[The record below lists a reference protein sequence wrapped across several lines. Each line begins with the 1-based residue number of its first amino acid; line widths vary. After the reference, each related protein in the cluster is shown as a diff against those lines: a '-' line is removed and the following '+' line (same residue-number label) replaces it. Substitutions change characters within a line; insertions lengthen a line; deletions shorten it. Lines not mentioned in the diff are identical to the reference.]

1 MSHQPPAPVV
11 AAEDASMSARV
22 VRRVPLYYAEGADP
36 ALDRPAHVR
45 AGSGLARL
53 GTHAGARVAVVQDD
67 ALFLAVVD
75 PATGLAGA
83 VALPAGPGGARQF
96 DTTRG
101 TKHLKLD
108 LEACVALPARGGA
121 RGGALVALGSGSTPR
136 RERALVAALAPD
148 EPNGVRDARLVDAA
162 PLYAALR
169 AAADFAGSEL
179 NVEGAALVGDVVR
192 LFGRGNGAAR
202 GEARAVNATCDLDAR
217 ALLACLLDG
226 APPPRPERV
235 VRYALGALGG
245 VPLGFTDAVALDDG
259 TVVFTAAA
267 EDSPDAVEDGAV
279 GGSAIGVIDARGAV
293 RWTRIADADGGP
305 LADKA
310 EGIALAAADGA
321 RVWVVTDADDPGRP
335 AELCEVELRAPG
347 RAR

>member
-1 MSHQPPAPVV
+1 
-11 AAEDASMSARV
+11 MSARV
-22 VRRVPLYYAEGADP
+22 VRRVPLLYAEGADP

-53 GTHAGARVAVVQDD
+53 RTHAGARVAVVQDD

-108 LEACVALPARGGA
+108 LEACVALPALGA
-121 RGGALVALGSGSTPR
+121 RDGGGTLVALGSGSTPR

-148 EPNGVRDARLVDAA
+148 EPNGVRDARIVDAA

-169 AAADFAGSEL
+169 EAADFAGSEL

-202 GEARAVNATCDLDAR
+202 GDARAVNATCDLDAR
-217 ALLACLLDG
+217 ALLAFLLDG
-226 APPPRPERV
+226 GPPPRPERV
-235 VRYALGALGG
+235 AQYALGAIGG
-245 VPLGFTDAVALDDG
+245 VALGFTDAVALGDG
-259 TVVFTAAA
+259 RVAFTAAA

-279 GGSAIGVIDARGAV
+279 GGSAIGVIDAGGAV
-293 RWTRIADADGGP
+293 RWTPIADADGGP

-310 EGIALAAADGA
+310 EGIALAADDGA
-321 RVWVVTDADDPGRP
+321 RLWVVTDADDPERP
-335 AELCEVELRAPG
+335 AELCEVELRLPG
-347 RAR
+347 RSR

>member
-1 MSHQPPAPVV
+1 
-11 AAEDASMSARV
+11 MSARV
-22 VRRVPLYYAEGADP
+22 VRRVPLLYAEGADP

-53 GTHAGARVAVVQDD
+53 RTRAGARVAVVQDD
-67 ALFLAVVD
+67 ALFVAVVD

-101 TKHLKLD
+101 TKHLKPD
-108 LEACVALPARGGA
+108 LEACVALPALGAPGA
-121 RGGALVALGSGSTPR
+121 RRGAGTLVALGSGSTPR
-136 RERALVAALAPD
+136 RERALVAALAPE
-148 EPNGVRDARLVDAA
+148 EPNGVRDARFVDAA

-169 AAADFAGSEL
+169 EAADFAGSEL

-202 GEARAVNATCDLDAR
+202 GDARPVNATCDLDAR
-217 ALLACLLDG
+217 ALLAFLLDG

-235 VRYALGALGG
+235 AQHALGAVGG
-245 VPLGFTDAVALDDG
+245 VALGFTDAVALDDG
-259 TVVFTAAA
+259 RVLFTAAA

-279 GGSAIGVIDARGAV
+279 GGSAIGVIDAGGAV
-293 RWTRIADADGGP
+293 RWTPIADADGGP

-310 EGIALAAADGA
+310 EGIALASADGA
-321 RVWVVTDADDPGRP
+321 RLWVVTDADDPERP
-335 AELCEVELRAPG
+335 AELCEVELRMGPRGPG

>member
-1 MSHQPPAPVV
+1 
-11 AAEDASMSARV
+11 MSARV
-22 VRRVPLYYAEGADP
+22 VRRVPLLYAEGADP

-53 GTHAGARVAVVQDD
+53 GTPAGARIAVVQDD

-83 VALPAGPGGARQF
+83 VSLPAGPGGARQF
-96 DTTRG
+96 DTARG

-108 LEACVALPARGGA
+108 LEACVALPARGVH
-121 RGGALVALGSGSTPR
+121 GGTLVALGSGSTPR

-169 AAADFAGSEL
+169 DAAEFAGSEL
-179 NVEGAALVGDVVR
+179 NVEGAALVGDAVR

-202 GEARAVNATCDLDAR
+202 GDVRAVNATCDLDAR
-217 ALLACLLDG
+217 ALLAFLLDG
-226 APPPRPERV
+226 APPPSPERV
-235 VRYALGALGG
+235 AQYALGAIGG
-245 VPLGFTDAVALDDG
+245 VPLGFTDAVALGGD
-259 TVVFTAAA
+259 TVVFTATA
-267 EDSPDAVEDGAV
+267 EDSPDAVADGAV

-293 RWTRIADADGGP
+293 RWTPITDADGGP

-321 RVWVVTDADDPGRP
+321 RVWVVTDADDPARP